1 MKKSLFLI
9 FVFCL
14 MAAGCVSG
22 NNASTEPAAGAVE
35 HIPAP
40 KPEVVI
46 RSGRKDPLLK
56 ADYVLEILGRPAV
69 RRYEK
74 PSEVW
79 VYPQEGCVLFVYM
92 ADQEDGSKLV
102 RHMEIGTPTFKT
114 KEKDSVPCLKEAV
127 KLR

>member
-1 MKKSLFLI
+1 MKKSLLLMFA
-9 FVFCL
+9 FCL
-14 MAAGCVSG
+14 TAAGCAFENVSRT
-22 NNASTEPAAGAVE
+22 SDDFEEHVPAA
-35 HIPAP
+35 

-74 PSEVW
+74 PSEIW
-79 VYPQEGCVLFVYM
+79 VYPKEECVLFVYM

-102 RHMEIGTPTFKT
+102 RHMEIGTPTFKAR
-114 KEKDSVPCLKEAV
+114 EKDSLPCLKEAAR
-127 KLR
+127 LR

>member
-1 MKKSLFLI
+1 MKRILFFI
-9 FVFCL
+9 FGISIAV
-14 MAAGCVSG
+14 AGCVAENVSSSPTVG
-22 NNASTEPAAGAVE
+22 KTEKRPSVA
-35 HIPAP
+35 

-56 ADYVLEILGRPAV
+56 ADYVFEILGKPTV
-69 RRYEK
+69 KRYEK

-92 ADQEDGSKLV
+92 TEQSDETMLV
-102 RHMEIGTPTFKT
+102 RHMEIGTPTFKA
-114 KEKDSVPCLKEAV
+114 KEKDSLPCLKEAA

>member
-1 MKKSLFLI
+1 MKRSLFALCI
-9 FVFCL
+9 FCL
-14 MAAGCVSG
+14 TMGGCVSKNVSTG
-22 NNASTEPAAGAVE
+22 QAESVVAETEPEAV
-35 HIPAP
+35 
-40 KPEVVI
+40 V

-56 ADYVLEILGRPAV
+56 AGYVLEVLGKPAV

-79 VYPQEGCVLFVYM
+79 VYPQEKCVLFVYM
-92 ADQEDGSKLV
+92 ADQADGSKLV
-102 RHMEIGTPTFKT
+102 RHMEIGTPTFKA